1 MNAYCWLHIK
11 WCLISWGFRQA
22 IDHALQND
30 TNIRPSEDK
39 SRFSQVLQSLHFGNM
54 SCVCW
59 YRHWYAA
66 RLCFGSASGLLRL
79 EELVRRFLIS
89 RETLSIRML
98 DDNLDPTPLLKEIR
112 DDKVA
117 TIIID
122 ANASVSYLILKKV
135 SSQTSTHSS
144 QSRPHV
150 QDVKLLM
157 YTVQHSNT
165 QGFVFLFNVPI
176 REIQVTVMRGM
187 QSLPSV
193 E

>member
-1 MNAYCWLHIK
+1 MNAYCRLHIK
-11 WCLISWGFRQA
+11 WRFISWGFRPT
-22 IDHALQND
+22 IDHVLQND
-30 TNIRPSEDK
+30 TNIWPAEDK
-39 SRFSQVLQSLHFGNM
+39 WRFSQVLQSLHFGNM
-54 SCVCW
+54 SCVYW

-66 RLCFGSASGLLRL
+66 RLCFGSALGLLRL

-144 QSRPHV
+144 ESPTHA
-150 QDVKLLM
+150 
-157 YTVQHSNT
+157 
-165 QGFVFLFNVPI
+165 G
-176 REIQVTVMRGM
+176 
-187 QSLPSV
+187 
-193 E
+193 